1 MTIHTCS
8 LHGDV
13 KHYLRKDTGT
23 LRCSRCWIDYLT
35 KIRIAAKLELVALL
49 GGACSRCGYDHCAWS
64 MHFHHRDP
72 ATKEG
77 TISRMIAN
85 KQLTKARQEVL
96 KCDLVCANCHGELEF
111 EALYGE

>member
-1 MTIHTCS
+1 
-8 LHGDV
+8 
-13 KHYLRKDTGT
+13 
-23 LRCSRCWIDYLT
+23 
-35 KIRIAAKLELVALL
+35 
-49 GGACSRCGYDHCAWS
+49 